1 MKLLLSIL
9 YFLCSFMHFGTAIH
23 TGKFIYCFTGT
34 CFFVCSILSFLI
46 YRDEKKEEWEDF
58 FRIHKC
64 YLCKFR
70 NIKCQNSKNS
80 DYCYNDDKFE
90 LKTELKN
97 LSEKELRK
105 EIARIKKIHNK
116 RT

>member
-9 YFLCSFMHFGTAIH
+9 YFLCSFMHFVIAIYD
-23 TGKFIYCFTGT
+23 GKFIYCFSGA
-34 CFFVCSILSFLI
+34 CFFVCSILSFFM
-46 YRDEKKEEWEDF
+46 YRNEKKEELKDF

-64 YLCKFR
+64 YFCKFR
-70 NIKCQNSKNS
+70 NIKCQNS

-97 LSEKELRK
+97 LSEKELIK
-105 EIARIKKIHNK
+105 EIARIKKIYNK